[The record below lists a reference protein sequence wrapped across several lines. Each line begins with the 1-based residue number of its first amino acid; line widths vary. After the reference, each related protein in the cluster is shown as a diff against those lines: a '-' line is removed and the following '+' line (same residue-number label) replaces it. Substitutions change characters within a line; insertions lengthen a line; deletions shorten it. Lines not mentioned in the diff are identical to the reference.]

1 MEVGELALEEIY
13 RLLRIDEAWSWR
25 RPRGFSWI
33 AHRLIQSTDASP
45 VFESRGIRIA
55 RMVSR
60 VTVVEDVRLPQT
72 AAEKL
77 VGAFNHLAVGSAY
90 VYLSEDRRVD
100 AIMAHIVHDETL
112 KMRSKQIAAYQML
125 ALAFAELHS
134 GRLADAFQGKVAT
147 RQHPA
152 SGKRLQADDMLNV
165 VAAFYRPAG
174 ALPSSFA
181 DGAAIEQVHQLVRK
195 THFFTAGGSADGIT
209 IEVALGNDDTTL
221 IELTTDAS
229 QPHLGTGLGV
239 FLRLRLNADEAQVA
253 RLANELNL
261 LQLAAGAV
269 VPAVGAWCL
278 YTLDGRPSLGHAFF
292 VPNAHVQGH
301 VAADVHALVLDGA
314 MTAIEQALWVDS
326 VLHPNLP
333 PRSSLPIVEKRLGLN
348 LRG

>member
-1 MEVGELALEEIY
+1 MDVGELALEEIHK
-13 RLLRIDEAWSWR
+13 RLLIDEAWTWR
-25 RPRGFSWI
+25 RPRGFTWI
-33 AHRLIQSTDASP
+33 AHRLNQSTDASP
-45 VFESRGIRIA
+45 VFESRGIKISRI
-55 RMVSR
+55 VSR
-60 VTVVEDVRLPQT
+60 VTVIENVGVSQSS
-72 AAEKL
+72 AEKI
-77 VGAFNHLAVGSAY
+77 VGEVNHLAVGSAY

-100 AIMAHIVHDETL
+100 AIVAHHVHDETL

-125 ALAFAELHS
+125 ALAFGELHS
-134 GRLADAFQGKVAT
+134 ERLADAFQGKVAT

-152 SGKRLQADDMLNV
+152 SGKRLQADDLLNV
-165 VAAFYRPAG
+165 IAAFYRPAG

-181 DGAAIEQVHQLVRK
+181 DSAAIEQVHQLVRN
-195 THFFTAGGSADGIT
+195 THFFSAGGSAGGIA
-209 IEVALGNDDTTL
+209 IEVAFGNDDTTL
-221 IELTTDAS
+221 IELQTEAS
-229 QPHLGTGLGV
+229 HTHLGTGLGV
-239 FLRLRLNADEAQVA
+239 FLKLRLNADEAQVA
-253 RLANELNL
+253 RSANELNL
-261 LQLAAGAV
+261 LQFAAGAV

-314 MTAIEQALWVDS
+314 MAAIEQALWVDS

>member
-1 MEVGELALEEIY
+1 MTPTQRAAPRGRPSTDVGELALEEIY
-13 RLLRIDEAWSWR
+13 KLLRIDEAWSWR

-45 VFESRGIRIA
+45 VFESRGIKIS

-134 GRLADAFQGKVAT
+134 ERLADAFQGKVAT

-152 SGKRLQADDMLNV
+152 AGKRLQADDMLNV
-165 VAAFYRPAG
+165 VATFY
-174 ALPSSFA
+174 LSS
-181 DGAAIEQVHQLVRK
+181 R
-195 THFFTAGGSADGIT
+195 GGSALLFCRWRGDRASSPT
-209 IEVALGNDDTTL
+209 CAQ
-221 IELTTDAS
+221 DAF
-229 QPHLGTGLGV
+229 LYCRRIRRRDYDRGGV
-239 FLRLRLNADEAQVA
+239 RQ
-253 RLANELNL
+253 
-261 LQLAAGAV
+261 
-269 VPAVGAWCL
+269 
-278 YTLDGRPSLGHAFF
+278 
-292 VPNAHVQGH
+292 
-301 VAADVHALVLDGA
+301 
-314 MTAIEQALWVDS
+314 
-326 VLHPNLP
+326 
-333 PRSSLPIVEKRLGLN
+333 
-348 LRG
+348 